1 MKKSIKII
9 SAIISVAIVIAICVI
24 FFKPYIYLSLATVI
38 YVPSL
43 NNVLTMLSE
52 IILVISLIYVI
63 YKYILHILEL
73 FKNKKKLKPVLMIL
87 LMILLVA
94 ILTILKK
101 IASTFFANIMLPLIY
116 IIGVIVIPL
125 IIIGMII
132 VGKAETKRKIIL
144 TIAAIIV
151 TLGIYILNY
160 NYLYTGASEI
170 VQIVDLFIGIKENEN
185 TSEYN
190 LIYLQ
195 NYKQKMD
202 EKGYIDK
209 FDVENI
215 LNIVDHR
222 TDKIIVQY
230 EDEEETIKLNNT
242 DNQMKEE
249 LEPKLEANYYKFDY
263 EHKDNETT
271 IYIERYKNEISQ
283 NQERNEEITLTG
295 ARPNYKINN
304 IKANYETLEDTNYI
318 FENDVNVEE
327 GRETTLDSL
336 RILFVFDDERNNYIP
351 YVENIGELR
360 KIKSYKIYSTGMSIT
375 LKNGITLNKEDY
387 TIRVNRYDDNID
399 VKEDK
404 DANYYYKYEP
414 VATQLKDSDGNI
426 VIEFEFG
433 NTYSLKDLKNIEII
447 F

>member
-1 MKKSIKII
+1 M
-9 SAIISVAIVIAICVI
+9 
-24 FFKPYIYLSLATVI
+24 
-38 YVPSL
+38 
-43 NNVLTMLSE
+43 
-52 IILVISLIYVI
+52 
-63 YKYILHILEL
+63 
-73 FKNKKKLKPVLMIL
+73 
-87 LMILLVA
+87 
-94 ILTILKK
+94 
-101 IASTFFANIMLPLIY
+101 
-116 IIGVIVIPL
+116 
-125 IIIGMII
+125 
-132 VGKAETKRKIIL
+132 
-144 TIAAIIV
+144 
-151 TLGIYILNY
+151 NY
-160 NYLYTGASEI
+160 NYLYTGAMAITQNIGS
-170 VQIVDLFIGIKENEN
+170 FIEAREN

-375 LKNGITLNKEDY
+375 LKDGITLNKEDY

>member
-63 YKYILHILEL
+63 YKYILHIIEL

-336 RILFVFDDERNNYIP
+336 RILFVFDDERN
-351 YVENIGELR
+351 
-360 KIKSYKIYSTGMSIT
+360 
-375 LKNGITLNKEDY
+375 
-387 TIRVNRYDDNID
+387 
-399 VKEDK
+399 
-404 DANYYYKYEP
+404 
-414 VATQLKDSDGNI
+414 
-426 VIEFEFG
+426 
-433 NTYSLKDLKNIEII
+433 
-447 F
+447 

>member
-202 EKGYIDK
+202 ENGYIDK

>member
-1 MKKSIKII
+1 MKKSVKIVSMII
-9 SAIISVAIVIAICVI
+9 SIAIVVGICI
-24 FFKPYIYLSLATVI
+24 TFLKPYIYLNLATVI
-38 YVPSL
+38 YIPTL
-43 NNVLTMLSE
+43 NNILTLLSE
-52 IILVISLIYVI
+52 IILVISVIYII
-63 YKYILHILEL
+63 YKYILCIVEL
-73 FKNKKKLKPVLMIL
+73 FKNKKKLKPILMIILAL
-87 LMILLVA
+87 LVVA
-94 ILTILKK
+94 ILIISK
-101 IASTFFANIMLPLIY
+101 IIAATFLANVLLPLIY
-116 IIGVIVIPL
+116 IIGVITIPL
-125 IIIGMII
+125 IIIGII
-132 VGKAETKRKIIL
+132 ILGESKTKIKVIATIIAIIL
-144 TIAAIIV
+144 TI
-151 TLGIYILNY
+151 GIYILNY
-160 NYLYTGASEI
+160 NYLYTGAMAI
-170 VQIVDLFIGIKENEN
+170 TQNIGSFVETNKN

-295 ARPNYKINN
+295 VRPNYKINN

-375 LKNGITLNKEDY
+375 LKDGITLNKEDY

-414 VATQLKDSDGNI
+414 VVTQLKDSNENV
-426 VIEFEFG
+426 VIEFEFE

>member
-202 EKGYIDK
+202 ENGYIDK

-222 TDKIIVQY
+222 TDKIIVRY
-230 EDEEETIKLNNT
+230 TNGEETIELNNT
-242 DNQMKEE
+242 DNQMQEE
-249 LEPKLEANYYKFDY
+249 LEPKLESSYYKLDY
-263 EHKDNETT
+263 EHKNNETI

-375 LKNGITLNKEDY
+375 LKDGITLNKEDY

>member
-375 LKNGITLNKEDY
+375 LKDGITLNKEDY

>member
-202 EKGYIDK
+202 ENGYIDK

-375 LKNGITLNKEDY
+375 LKDGITLNKEDY